1 MLSSSTRPSYGI
13 VHDLDWTGRRRRA
26 AVAGVTLRTMDPED
40 TRQSLDPDDWFAEDE
55 GHPTEARGTRGP
67 GARPLPVRPHERG
80 PLRGRA
86 LPPVDRRVLGATL
99 AAVAVVAAVVAA
111 VFLSGGKSH
120 QTQPPPTVPTT
131 TATTPTTTAASPK
144 PLRVNAQLKP
154 GDTGTQVKRLQRALA
169 QLGYYSTK
177 VDGAY
182 GPATVAAVKA
192 FQQAAKLSPD
202 GVVGPKTLR
211 ALNAA
216 VAAKT
221 H

>member
-1 MLSSSTRPSYGI
+1 A
-13 VHDLDWTGRRRRA
+13 RR
-26 AVAGVTLRTMDPED
+26 
-40 TRQSLDPDDWFAEDE
+40 
-55 GHPTEARGTRGP
+55 
-67 GARPLPVRPHERG
+67 LPVRPHGPG

-86 LPPVDRRVLGATL
+86 LPPLDRRLLGGTL

-111 VFLSGGKSH
+111 IFLSGGKSH
-120 QTQPPPTVPTT
+120 KTQPPPTVPTT
-131 TATTPTTTAASPK
+131 TATTPTTTAAPPN
-144 PLRVNAQLKP
+144 PLRVTTQLKP
-154 GDTGTQVKRLQRALA
+154 GDTGTEVKRLQRALA
-169 QLGYYSTK
+169 QLGYYSKK